1 MWHLVFLR
9 NVSLPGKTIY
19 AAATKDK
26 EKENSMANNENT
38 NSKNVQG
45 FVTVIL
51 RLMERW
57 DEIWQVHRKNPVVPK
72 NEPEKEKKAEG

>member
-1 MWHLVFLR
+1 M
-9 NVSLPGKTIY
+9 PGNAVY

-26 EKENSMANNENT
+26 EKENSMADNEHT

-51 RLMERW
+51 RLVERW
-57 DEIWQVHRKNPVVPK
+57 DEIWQVHGENPVVPK
-72 NEPEKEKKAEG
+72 NEPEEEEEAEG

>member
-1 MWHLVFLR
+1 M
-9 NVSLPGKTIY
+9 PGKTVY

-26 EKENSMANNENT
+26 EKENGVANNENT

-51 RLMERW
+51 RLVEGW
-57 DEIWQVHRKNPVVPK
+57 DEIWQIHRENPVVPK
-72 NEPEKEKKAEG
+72 NEPEEEEEAEG

>member
-9 NVSLPGKTIY
+9 RVPLPGKAIY

-26 EKENSMANNENT
+26 EKENSMANNKDT

-72 NEPEKEKKAEG
+72 NEPEKEEKAEG

>member
-9 NVSLPGKTIY
+9 RVSLPGNTIY

-38 NSKNVQG
+38 NSKDVQG
-45 FVTVIL
+45 FVTVVL

-57 DEIWQVHRKNPVVPK
+57 DEIWQVHRKNPIVPK
-72 NEPEKEKKAEG
+72 NEPEKEEKAEG

>member
-1 MWHLVFLR
+1 M
-9 NVSLPGKTIY
+9 PGKTIY

-45 FVTVIL
+45 FVTIIL

-72 NEPEKEKKAEG
+72 NEPEKEEKAEG

>member
-1 MWHLVFLR
+1 M
-9 NVSLPGKTIY
+9 PGNAVY

-26 EKENSMANNENT
+26 EKENGMADNEHT

-51 RLMERW
+51 RLVERW
-57 DEIWQVHRKNPVVPK
+57 DEIWQVHRENPVVPK
-72 NEPEKEKKAEG
+72 NEPEEEEEAEG